1 MPLIL
6 RKLKVRLR
14 ALLKWL
20 LLVLPVRE
28 LGRIIFMRAFW
39 RIRHLTTHFNKDL
52 PAVGL
57 VTPVYNNRQL
67 VKDAIRSARAQS
79 WANIEHFIVDDGS
92 TDGSAEV
99 LDRFAADYRRSTGP
113 HKLYR
118 GVATTVIHQP
128 NAGPG
133 AARNRG
139 VAEALK
145 RTEFGAQCKYLLFLD
160 SDDLLPIHGVKR
172 LVERAEQTGSPLV
185 IGRLER
191 VDGVRRF
198 QRRDNMHVY
207 ATDRD
212 QITIEDAPEVLS
224 DANISAKLFRIDFW
238 LENHLEFPEGVVFE
252 DMPVVV
258 RAYLNAPKFD
268 IVSAPVNLWRV
279 RPEGASI
286 TQRRTQLKSL
296 ADRMTAIERNIK
308 MIQDAI
314 GAKRCTKR
322 VLESYLVRVIS
333 LDLQL
338 FVVALGNTGQDYF
351 DEFRLR
357 AAGILEG
364 LPKKPGR
371 LQPVLTKTWCDWRFR
386 ALETKWLMP
395 LPQRVFSKR

>member
-14 ALLKWL
+14 ALIKWL
-20 LLVLPVRE
+20 LLVLPLRE
-28 LGRIIFMRAFW
+28 LGRIFFMRAFW
-39 RIRHLTTHFNKDL
+39 RLRYLTTTLNKDI
-52 PAVGL
+52 PTVGL
-57 VTPVYNNRQL
+57 ITPVFNNRRL
-67 VKDAIRSARAQS
+67 VKDAIRSARAQT
-79 WANIEHFIVDDGS
+79 WANIEHIIVDDGS

-99 LDRFAADYRRSTGP
+99 LDRFAADAASGIRP
-113 HKLYR
+113 HKPMR
-118 GVATTVIHQP
+118 AVGTTVIHQA

-145 RTEFGAQCKYLLFLD
+145 RRPDGKECKYLLFLD
-160 SDDLLPIHGVKR
+160 SDDLLPIDGVKR

-207 ATDRD
+207 ATDRNAISID
-212 QITIEDAPEVLS
+212 DAPEVLS
-224 DANISAKLFRIDFW
+224 DANISAKLFRVDFW
-238 LENHLEFPEGVVFE
+238 RNNKLEFPEGVVFE

-258 RAYLNAPKFD
+258 GAYLNAPQFD

-296 ADRMTAIERNIK
+296 SDRMTAIERNIK
-308 MIQDAI
+308 MIQLAI
-314 GAKRCTKR
+314 GAKRCSKH

-338 FVVALGNTGQDYF
+338 FVVSLAATGQDYF
-351 DEFRLR
+351 NEFKSR
-357 AAGILEG
+357 AAGILAEATDNTWAAATGAHKDLVRLAISSDRQAVARSIGAKG
-364 LPKKPGR
+364 L
-371 LQPVLTKTWCDWRFR
+371 
-386 ALETKWLMP
+386 
-395 LPQRVFSKR
+395 

>member
-28 LGRIIFMRAFW
+28 LGRIVFMRFFW
-39 RIRHLTTHFNKDL
+39 RLRYLTTTLTKNI
-52 PAVGL
+52 PTVGL
-57 VTPVYNNRQL
+57 VTPVYNNRKL
-67 VKDAIRSARAQS
+67 VQDAIRSARAQT
-79 WANIEHFIVDDGS
+79 WANIQHFIVDDGS

-99 LDRFAADYRRSTGP
+99 LDRFAADAASGIRA
-113 HKLYR
+113 HKPMR
-118 GVATTVIHQP
+118 AVGTTVIHQA

-145 RTEFGAQCKYLLFLD
+145 LGPYGEQCKYLLFLD
-160 SDDLLPIHGVKR
+160 SDDLLPIDGVKR

-191 VDGVRRF
+191 IDGVRRF

-207 ATDRD
+207 AVDRNE
-212 QITIEDAPEVLS
+212 ITIDDAPEVLS
-224 DANISAKLFRIDFW
+224 DANISAKLFRVDFW
-238 LENHLEFPEGVVFE
+238 RDNKLEFPEGVVFE

-258 RAYLNAPKFD
+258 GAYLNAPKFD

-322 VLESYLVRVIS
+322 VLESYLARVIS

-338 FVVALGNTGQDYF
+338 YVISIAASQQDF
-351 DEFRLR
+351 FEEFRVR
-357 AAGILEG
+357 AAGIVAGASESVWQSATGAHKDLVRLAISGSRSQVVQAITAKG
-364 LPKKPGR
+364 L
-371 LQPVLTKTWCDWRFR
+371 
-386 ALETKWLMP
+386 
-395 LPQRVFSKR
+395 

>member
-28 LGRIIFMRAFW
+28 LGRIVFMRVFW
-39 RIRHLTTHFNKDL
+39 RFRYLTTTRDNNVPTVAL
-52 PAVGL
+52 I
-57 VTPVYNNRQL
+57 TPVYNNRRL

-79 WANIEHFIVDDGS
+79 WRNIEHFIVDDGS
-92 TDGSAEV
+92 TDGSAGV
-99 LDRFAADYRRSTGP
+99 LDRFAADAQSGIRV
-113 HKLYR
+113 HKPMR
-118 GVATTVIHQP
+118 AVGTTVIHQP

-139 VAEALK
+139 VAEALNGTK
-145 RTEFGAQCKYLLFLD
+145 LGAQCKYLLFLD

-172 LVERAEQTGSPLV
+172 LVERAEASGSPLV

-191 VDGVRRF
+191 IDGVRRF

-207 ATDRD
+207 ATDRTG
-212 QITIEDAPEVLS
+212 ITIDDAPEVLS
-224 DANISAKLFRIDFW
+224 DANISAKLFRVDFW
-238 LENHLEFPEGVVFE
+238 LQQKLEFAEGVVFE

-258 RAYLNAPKFD
+258 SAYLNAPSFD

-308 MIQDAI
+308 MLQHAI
-314 GAKRCTKR
+314 GAKRCTQH
-322 VLESYLVRVIS
+322 VLDAYLARVIS

-338 FVVALGNTGQDYF
+338 FVVSLAATDQDYF
-351 DEFRLR
+351 DEFHKR
-357 AAGILEG
+357 AAGILVGATQEIWNAATGAHKDLVRLAAEG
-364 LPKKPGR
+364 SR
-371 LQPVLTKTWCDWRFR
+371 
-386 ALETKWLMP
+386 E
-395 LPQRVFSKR
+395 RVVQAITAKGL

>member
-14 ALLKWL
+14 ALLKWV

-28 LGRIIFMRAFW
+28 IGRIIFMRIFW
-39 RIRHLTTHFNKDL
+39 RLRYLTTSLNKNI
-52 PAVGL
+52 PTVGL
-57 VTPVYNNRQL
+57 VTPVYNNRNL

-99 LDRFAADYRRSTGP
+99 LDRFAADSE
-113 HKLYR
+113 R
-118 GVATTVIHQP
+118 GLGADKPVRAVGTTVIHQA

-145 RTEFGAQCKYLLFLD
+145 LGSYGEPCKYLLFLD
-160 SDDLLPIHGVKR
+160 SDDLLPIDGVKR

-191 VDGVRRF
+191 IDGVRRF

-207 ATDRD
+207 AADRNE
-212 QITIEDAPEVLS
+212 ITIDDAPEVLS
-224 DANISAKLFRIDFW
+224 DANISAKLFRVDFW
-238 LENHLEFPEGVVFE
+238 RDQKLEFPEGVVFE

-258 RAYLNAPKFD
+258 GAYLNAPKFD
-268 IVSAPVNLWRV
+268 IVSSPVNLWRV

-296 ADRMTAIERNIK
+296 SDRMTAIERNIK

-314 GAKRCTKR
+314 GAKRCSER
-322 VLESYLVRVIS
+322 VLESYLARVIS

-338 FVVALGNTGQDYF
+338 YVISIGASDQ
-351 DEFRLR
+351 EFFHEFQAR
-357 AAGILEG
+357 AAGILAGAGEDVWQRATGAHKDLVHLALVGTRSQVVLAIADKG
-364 LPKKPGR
+364 L
-371 LQPVLTKTWCDWRFR
+371 
-386 ALETKWLMP
+386 
-395 LPQRVFSKR
+395 

>member
-6 RKLKVRLR
+6 RKLRVRLR

-28 LGRIIFMRAFW
+28 LGRIVFMRTFW
-39 RIRHLTTHFNKDL
+39 RFRYLNTTLNKDL
-52 PAVGL
+52 PTVGL
-57 VTPVYNNRQL
+57 ITPVYNNRNL

-99 LDRFAADYRRSTGP
+99 LDRFAADAD
-113 HKLYR
+113 R
-118 GVATTVIHQP
+118 GVRAHKPLRAVDTVVIHQS

-145 RTEFGAQCKYLLFLD
+145 STKHGAQCKYLLFLD

-172 LVERAEQTGSPLV
+172 LVERAEASGSPLV

-191 VDGVRRF
+191 IDGVRRF
-198 QRRDNMHVY
+198 QRRDNVHVY
-207 ATDRD
+207 ATDRNE
-212 QITIEDAPEVLS
+212 ITIDDAPEVLS
-224 DANISAKLFRIDFW
+224 DANISAKLFRVDFW
-238 LENHLEFPEGVVFE
+238 RDKKLEFPEGVVFE

-258 RAYLNAPKFD
+258 GAYLNALKFD

-286 TQRRTQLKSL
+286 TQRRTQIKSL
-296 ADRMTAIERNIK
+296 ADRLTAIERNIK

-322 VLESYLVRVIS
+322 VLESYLARVIS

-338 FVVALGNTGQDYF
+338 FVVSIGVTGQDFF
-351 DEFRLR
+351 DEFQLR
-357 AAGILEG
+357 AAGILAGASESVWQNSSGAHKDLIRLAISGSRSQVLQAITAKG
-364 LPKKPGR
+364 L
-371 LQPVLTKTWCDWRFR
+371 
-386 ALETKWLMP
+386 
-395 LPQRVFSKR
+395 